1 MKRHNAQKT
10 DTRYAIGLTTGF
22 LILGGFTAFNHEMW
36 RDEIQ
41 AWLLA
46 RDSASFFELF
56 AHLKYE
62 GHPGLWHLCLMPL
75 SRITASPVIMQVFHL
90 LIAGVTVYLFVRY
103 APFNWL
109 QKFLFCFGYFVL
121 YEYAVIA
128 RNYALGLLLLIL
140 FCVLFRERYKRPLW
154 IGGILFLLAH
164 TSVHALI
171 VTIAISF
178 ALFCEYFL
186 MKIGRL
192 KTAPTA
198 EHHPGSVG
206 ALCKR
211 ALASARLKTAPTAEH
226 HSGLVGAL
234 FKRALD
240 PARLETAP
248 TAEHLPAPVGALFKR
263 AGESARLETAPTA
276 EHHPGPVGALFKR
289 AGESARLKTAPTD
302 GNRLGSV
309 GALFKRAPKHTPF
322 QTAPTNNTQVWLSF
336 ALICI
341 GILTSVLQLKPPVDT
356 GFAVGWKFDYQ
367 TSHLF
372 KVIKLISRAYLPIPK
387 PTLHFW
393 NSHQLET
400 YQLFQTLQI
409 PLCFLLIFCGVV
421 LTYKRPTA
429 LLIYLTSTL
438 GLLAFFY
445 VKYYG
450 SIRHHGFLFLTF
462 VMVAWIYREC
472 MEIGT
477 RARLETAP
485 TVKKRAFSILLTT
498 LHRSRAPDLDHRCR
512 RGPVGA
518 LCKRALASARLETAP
533 TAEHHPG
540 PVGALCKR
548 ALASARLETA
558 PTAESSRGF
567 VGALCKRALA
577 SARLETAPTAEH
589 HPGPVGALFKRA
601 LASARL
607 ETAPTAEHHPGP
619 VGALFKRALASARLE
634 TAPTV
639 KKRAFSILLTLILA
653 CHFIGG
659 VTAVFME
666 NRHIF
671 SCGKQTA
678 EYIKAQGMRE
688 MPMVGDTDFA
698 VSTVVGYLEKGAI
711 YYPRGSR
718 FGSFIRWDAARTAE
732 VPTADVLEAART
744 LSMETSRA
752 VLLILN
758 RAVNARLQEQ
768 YRLIDVARFTG
779 SIVGDEEF
787 FIYRMP
793 AP

>member
-1 MKRHNAQKT
+1 MKRHSAQKT

-171 VTIAISF
+171 VTIGISF

-186 MKIGRL
+186 MKI
-192 KTAPTA
+192 
-198 EHHPGSVG
+198 
-206 ALCKR
+206 
-211 ALASARLKTAPTAEH
+211 
-226 HSGLVGAL
+226 
-234 FKRALD
+234 
-240 PARLETAP
+240 
-248 TAEHLPAPVGALFKR
+248 
-263 AGESARLETAPTA
+263 ARLETAPTA
-276 EHHPGPVGALFKR
+276 EHHPGL
-289 AGESARLKTAPTD
+289 
-302 GNRLGSV
+302 V
-309 GALFKRAPKHTPF
+309 GALFKRAPKHAPLE
-322 QTAPTNNTQVWLSF
+322 TAPTNNTQVWLSF

-356 GFAVGWKFDYQ
+356 GFAVGWKFDYE

-372 KVIKLISRAYLPIPK
+372 KVIELISRAYLPIPK

-400 YQLFQTLQI
+400 YPLFQTLQI

-462 VMVAWIYREC
+462 VMVAWIYRES
-472 MEIGT
+472 
-477 RARLETAP
+477 ARLET
-485 TVKKRAFSILLTT
+485 TLCRA
-498 LHRSRAPDLDHRCR
+498 RAPDLDHRCR
-512 RGPVGA
+512 RVTVGA
-518 LCKRALASARLETAP
+518 LCKRALASARLETAPTAEHHPGSVGALFKRALASARLETAP

-558 PTAESSRGF
+558 PTEREGTH
-567 VGALCKRALA
+567 R
-577 SARLETAPTAEH
+577 E
-589 HPGPVGALFKRA
+589 
-601 LASARL
+601 
-607 ETAPTAEHHPGP
+607 
-619 VGALFKRALASARLE
+619 
-634 TAPTV
+634 
-639 KKRAFSILLTLILA
+639 RAFSILLTLILA

-678 EYIKAQGMRE
+678 EYIKVQGMRE

-698 VSTVVGYLEKGAI
+698 VSTVVGYLEKEAI

>member
-1 MKRHNAQKT
+1 MKRHSAQKT
-10 DTRYAIGLTTGF
+10 DARYAIGLTTGF

-128 RNYALGLLLLIL
+128 RNYALGLLLLTF

-192 KTAPTA
+192 ETAPTEEDSA
-198 EHHPGSVG
+198 RETQT
-206 ALCKR
+206 
-211 ALASARLKTAPTAEH
+211 ARLK
-226 HSGLVGAL
+226 
-234 FKRALD
+234 
-240 PARLETAP
+240 TAP

-263 AGESARLETAPTA
+263 AGESARLKTAPTAASGRVTVGALFKRALESARLKTAPTA
-276 EHHPGPVGALFKR
+276 EHRLGPVGALFKR
-289 AGESARLKTAPTD
+289 ALESARLETAPTAAS
-302 GNRLGSV
+302 RLGLVGALFKRALESARLETAPTAAFRLGPV
-309 GALFKRAPKHTPF
+309 GALFKRAPKDTRLK
-322 QTAPTNNTQVWLSF
+322 TAPTNNTLVWLSF

-356 GFAVGWKFDYQ
+356 GFAVGWKFDYE

-372 KVIKLISRAYLPIPK
+372 KVIELISRAYLPIPK

-400 YQLFQTLQI
+400 YPLFQTLQI

-462 VMVAWIYREC
+462 VMVAWIYRES
-472 MEIGT
+472 
-477 RARLETAP
+477 ARLET
-485 TVKKRAFSILLTT
+485 TLCRA
-498 LHRSRAPDLDHRCR
+498 RAPDLDHRCR
-512 RGPVGA
+512 RVTVGA

-540 PVGALCKR
+540 SVGALFKR

-567 VGALCKRALA
+567 VGALC
-577 SARLETAPTAEH
+577 
-589 HPGPVGALFKRA
+589 
-601 LASARL
+601 
-607 ETAPTAEHHPGP
+607 
-619 VGALFKRALASARLE
+619 KRALASARLE

-678 EYIKAQGMRE
+678 EYIKARGMRE

-698 VSTVVGYLEKGAI
+698 VSTVVGYLEKEAI

>member
-1 MKRHNAQKT
+1 MKRHSAQKT
-10 DTRYAIGLTTGF
+10 DARYAIGLTTGF

-75 SRITASPVIMQVFHL
+75 SRITVSPVIMQVFHL
-90 LIAGVTVYLFVRY
+90 LIAGVTVYLFARY

-140 FCVLFRERYKRPLW
+140 FCVLFRKRYKRPLW

-186 MKIGRL
+186 IKIARFGP
-192 KTAPTA
+192 APPA
-198 EHHPGSVG
+198 EHQPGPVG
-206 ALCKR
+206 ALC
-211 ALASARLKTAPTAEH
+211 
-226 HSGLVGAL
+226 
-234 FKRALD
+234 KRALD

-248 TAEHLPAPVGALFKR
+248 TAASRLGLVGALFKRALEAARFAPAPPSEHLPAPVGALFKR
-263 AGESARLETAPTA
+263 ALESARLETAPT
-276 EHHPGPVGALFKR
+276 
-289 AGESARLKTAPTD
+289 D
-302 GNRLGSV
+302 GNRPAPVS
-309 GALFKRAPKHTPF
+309 APKHAPF
-322 QTAPTNNTQVWLSF
+322 QTVPTNNTQVWLSF

-356 GFAVGWKFDYQ
+356 GFAVGWKFDYE

-400 YQLFQTLQI
+400 YPLFQTLQI

-462 VMVAWIYREC
+462 VMVAWTYREC

-498 LHRSRAPDLDHRCR
+498 LRRSRSPDLDHR
-512 RGPVGA
+512 
-518 LCKRALASARLETAP
+518 E
-533 TAEHHPG
+533 
-540 PVGALCKR
+540 
-548 ALASARLETA
+548 
-558 PTAESSRGF
+558 
-567 VGALCKRALA
+567 
-577 SARLETAPTAEH
+577 
-589 HPGPVGALFKRA
+589 
-601 LASARL
+601 
-607 ETAPTAEHHPGP
+607 
-619 VGALFKRALASARLE
+619 
-634 TAPTV
+634 
-639 KKRAFSILLTLILA
+639 RAFSILLTLILA

-671 SCGKQTA
+671 SCGKQTS

-698 VSTVVGYLEKGAI
+698 VSTVVGYLEKEVI

-732 VPTADVLEAART
+732 VPTADVLEAAKT
-744 LSMETSRA
+744 LSMETSQA